1 LANSFTLKGKA
12 MNRSVF
18 CKRFSPVRPNAAFKM
33 AAVLFL
39 LLAVAFAG
47 SACAPKRQV
56 SPAAVDQA
64 QTTIQLAEALMSEA
78 KYRQALQRLNEAK
91 ALDDRDP
98 KLYYNYG
105 LVYLALEQPELAAEQ
120 FKQALR
126 KDPNYSAAKNN
137 LGLAYGALGQWDKAI
152 PLFEEL
158 AANLLYVNPQQPMLN
173 LGWIYFNKKEYE
185 KSAGYYLKAIEYQSD
200 YAQAWRGLGRTYL
213 AMGRINEAAQALE
226 KAVEIAPFFAGAMLD
241 LGQAYQALGLP
252 TKARQAWQ
260 RAADVEPTSK
270 EAAEARAMLERSSR

>member
-1 LANSFTLKGKA
+1 
-12 MNRSVF
+12 
-18 CKRFSPVRPNAAFKM
+18 M
-33 AAVLFL
+33 AAILCL
-39 LLAVAFAG
+39 LLALAVAG
-47 SACAPKRQV
+47 GACAPKQQI
-56 SPAAVDQA
+56 SPVAANQA
-64 QTTIQLAEALMSEA
+64 QTTMQLAEALMAEA
-78 KYRQALQRLNEAK
+78 KYRQALQRLNEVK

-105 LVYLALEQPELAAEQ
+105 LVYLALEQPELAAEH

-137 LGLAYGALGQWDKAI
+137 LGLAYGAMGQWEKAI
-152 PLFEEL
+152 PIFEEL

-185 KSAGYYLKAIEYQSD
+185 KSAGYYRKAIEYQSD

-241 LGQAYQALGLP
+241 LGQAYMALGLP
-252 TKARQAWQ
+252 AKARQAWQ
-260 RAADVEPTSK
+260 RAADVEPESR
-270 EAAEARAMLERSSR
+270 EAAEAKALLERIGR